1 MRRAEIAATVRARRK
16 ASGQTQQRLSE
27 RLGVS
32 VMRVSEW
39 ERALSRPSPALRTLS
54 LCSSHRARTPTSAIC
69 AWRRNSS
76 SVFPFAS
83 SMAASEVR

>member
-39 ERALSRPSPALRTLS
+39 ERALSRPSP
-54 LCSSHRARTPTSAIC
+54 RAVRGL
-69 AWRRNSS
+69 
-76 SVFPFAS
+76 VVVLGG
-83 SMAASEVR
+83 AAEDYGRED